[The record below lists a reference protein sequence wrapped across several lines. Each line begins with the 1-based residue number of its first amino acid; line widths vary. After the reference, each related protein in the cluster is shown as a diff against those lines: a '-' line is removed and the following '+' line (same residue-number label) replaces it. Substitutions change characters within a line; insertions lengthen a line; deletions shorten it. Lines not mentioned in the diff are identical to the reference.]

1 MLAQVAPN
9 GQTIYESPI
18 GNPAPSNEGL
28 PAQRLLTEALGWLRY
43 LALYGSL
50 ASLLLGALLFGI
62 AQLGSSGSGKSLG
75 KSLVIGGAIGA
86 LIAGLAPTIVN
97 ELFKAAQEQ

>member
-1 MLAQVAPN
+1 MLAQVAPD
-9 GQTIYESPI
+9 GGTVYSSPI
-18 GNPAPSNEGL
+18 GNPAPDATGL
-28 PAQRLLTEALGWLRY
+28 PARTLIEKSLGWLRY

-62 AQLGSSGSGKSLG
+62 AQLGSSGAGKSLG